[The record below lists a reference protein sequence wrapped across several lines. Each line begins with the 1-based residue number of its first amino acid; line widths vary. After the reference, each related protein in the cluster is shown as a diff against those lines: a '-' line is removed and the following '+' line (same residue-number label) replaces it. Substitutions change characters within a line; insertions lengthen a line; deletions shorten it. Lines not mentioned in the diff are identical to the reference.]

1 MFKTLLNSRKIIT
14 EKPCQGITKRVLE
27 LFEISD
33 TRTTLCRNI
42 PILSIKLSLSQL
54 KQMKRYTSGFK
65 SRTNTV
71 ASAPALTDPVFMRIF
86 R

>member
-42 PILSIKLSLSQL
+42 PTD
-54 KQMKRYTSGFK
+54 R
-65 SRTNTV
+65 RTNTV
-71 ASAPALTDPVFMRIF
+71 ASAPALTDLVLCGYSDNFVTK
-86 R
+86 